1 MKIPKMKAERLKRNW
16 SQVDLSFFSRVPVSD
31 ISKIET
37 ARMRPYPAHAQRLAN
52 ALGLDPGEL
61 QEPVE

>member
-1 MKIPKMKAERLKRNW
+1 MKIPKMKAERIKRNW

-37 ARMRPYPAHAQRLAN
+37 GRMRPYPAHAQKLAS
-52 ALGLDPGEL
+52 ALGLNPGEL